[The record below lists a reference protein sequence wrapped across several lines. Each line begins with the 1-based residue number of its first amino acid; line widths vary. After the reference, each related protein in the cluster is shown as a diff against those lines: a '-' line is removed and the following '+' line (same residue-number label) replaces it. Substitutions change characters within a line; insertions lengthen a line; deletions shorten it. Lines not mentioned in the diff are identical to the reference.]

1 LEEQQ
6 SIAKQLKFIQQGTPT
21 LAVMSPCRVGD
32 GILSLTEDQKDQ
44 YRQLAHQTAPS
55 VTLFVPASGSGSR
68 MFEFLKEF
76 IHYPNLENAQ
86 RAARFYS
93 RLSEFALFRK
103 LPKNIQKNYLD
114 GKLQLEELIDYLLG
128 SEGLNFG
135 NIPKGLIPFHI
146 QEPFILNPFQEQL
159 LQAAQLSVARCRYH
173 FTIQQEFEKDFKV
186 AIDQIAALTSRTYEV
201 TYSVQDPSTDAFVF
215 KTDGQLLKNAD
226 GRVVRRPAGH
236 GTLLRN
242 LDLLDSEYI
251 LVKNI
256 DNVQH
261 FSQQVTSNI
270 TWEVLLGLQ
279 MQIRS
284 DLKQFVQCNDFDG
297 FCSWNE
303 RFALYDQ
310 QWLMQQKDNAWQAL
324 LNRPL
329 RVCGMVKNDGQP
341 GGGPFYVSVNGQN
354 AETNLNGAYL
364 VKTNQLVDNHTVVD
378 HLVANCQS
386 NELYKGVLYDKSTA
400 VFNGK
405 VFVRPNAQKINA
417 FQSNGNVLL
426 SDDASVNSKPE
437 LEIYA
442 DDVKCSHGSTTGQ
455 LDENAIFYLRARG
468 ISEKSAKELLVSAFI
483 SEVLSRIENK
493 EVFNFAN
500 TFLNVENY
508 LNT

>member
-1 LEEQQ
+1 MQDIVAQTDTKLNRFLSDLKPTSILFSKESLEE
-6 SIAKQLKFIQQGTPT
+6 AKHFLENRDFPTTKEETWKYTRLSKLANSTFSGSVSNDKFEIPSVHSDSYRFVFTNGE
-21 LAVMSPCRVGD
+21 
-32 GILSLTEDQKDQ
+32 LTE
-44 YRQLAHQTAPS
+44 
-55 VTLFVPASGSGSR
+55 
-68 MFEFLKEF
+68 
-76 IHYPNLENAQ
+76 
-86 RAARFYS
+86 
-93 RLSEFALFRK
+93 LSEGINALSVRDIASNK
-103 LPKNIQKNYLD
+103 LESINSENRIFDAINLAYAENGLYIEIESN
-114 GKLQLEELIDYLLG
+114 LQLEKPIEIIHISNGNKITNLRHIIRIKPNAKAEITMTYLSSDKSYSFLNVISTIEL
-128 SEGLNFG
+128 
-135 NIPKGLIPFHI
+135 
-146 QEPFILNPFQEQL
+146 EQD
-159 LQAAQLSVARCRYH
+159 AHLSVNK
-173 FTIQQEFEKDFKV
+173 IQVESGNDF
-186 AIDQIAALTSRTYEV
+186 
-201 TYSVQDPSTDAFVF
+201 
-215 KTDGQLLKNAD
+215 
-226 GRVVRRPAGH
+226 
-236 GTLLRN
+236 
-242 LDLLDSEYI
+242 
-251 LVKNI
+251 
-256 DNVQH
+256 H
-261 FSQQVTSNI
+261 FSRETIKQDKNSNF
-270 TWEVLLGLQ
+270 TLNTLTFNGN
-279 MQIRS
+279 
-284 DLKQFVQCNDFDG
+284 FVRNDV
-297 FCSWNE
+297 NV
-303 RFALYDQ
+303 Y
-310 QWLMQQKDNAWQAL
+310 
-324 LNRPL
+324 
-329 RVCGMVKNDGQP
+329 
-341 GGGPFYVSVNGQN
+341 VNGQN

>member
-1 LEEQQ
+1 MEEQQ

-21 LAVMSPCRVGD
+21 LAVMNPCRVGD

-76 IHYPNLENAQ
+76 IHYPNPENAQ

-159 LQAAQLSVARCRYH
+159 LQAAQLSVARCQYH
-173 FTIQQEFEKDFKV
+173 FTIQQEFEKDFKE
-186 AIDQIAALTSRTYEV
+186 AIDQIAALTSRTFEV

-242 LDLLDSEYI
+242 LDVLDSEYI

-261 FSQQVTSNI
+261 FSQQLTSNI
-270 TWEVLLGLQ
+270 TWEVLLGLL

-284 DLKQFVQCNDFDG
+284 DLKQFVQSNDFDG
-297 FCSWNE
+297 LCSWNE
-303 RFALYDQ
+303 RFALFDQ

-341 GGGPFYVSVNGQN
+341 GGGPFYVSVNGQKSKQIVEKAQLTQLPN
-354 AETNLNGAYL
+354 ASQLLLQSTHFNPVMMVLSPCDLDGKPHSLENFIDPSTYFVVDKQQDGESVKFVEQPGLWNGAMAHWNTL
-364 VKTNQLVDNHTVVD
+364 
-378 HLVANCQS
+378 
-386 NELYKGVLYDKSTA
+386 
-400 VFNGK
+400 
-405 VFVRPNAQKINA
+405 FVEVP
-417 FQSNGNVLL
+417 S
-426 SDDASVNSKPE
+426 
-437 LEIYA
+437 
-442 DDVKCSHGSTTGQ
+442 
-455 LDENAIFYLRARG
+455 AIF
-468 ISEKSAKELLVSAFI
+468 SPVKSVLDLLELAHQA
-483 SEVLSRIENK
+483 NK
-493 EVFNFAN
+493 GA
-500 TFLNVENY
+500 
-508 LNT
+508 

>member
-1 LEEQQ
+1 MQDIVAQTDTKLNRFLSDLKPTSILFSKESLEE
-6 SIAKQLKFIQQGTPT
+6 AKHFLENRDFPTTKEETWKYTRLSKLANSTFSGSVSNDKFEIPSVHSDSYRFVFTNGE
-21 LAVMSPCRVGD
+21 
-32 GILSLTEDQKDQ
+32 LTE
-44 YRQLAHQTAPS
+44 
-55 VTLFVPASGSGSR
+55 
-68 MFEFLKEF
+68 
-76 IHYPNLENAQ
+76 
-86 RAARFYS
+86 
-93 RLSEFALFRK
+93 LSEGINALSVRDIASNK
-103 LPKNIQKNYLD
+103 LESINSENRIFDAINLAYAENGLYIEIESN
-114 GKLQLEELIDYLLG
+114 LQLEKPIEIIHISNGNKITNLRHIIRIKPNAKAEITMTYLSSDKSYSFLNVISTIEL
-128 SEGLNFG
+128 
-135 NIPKGLIPFHI
+135 
-146 QEPFILNPFQEQL
+146 EQD
-159 LQAAQLSVARCRYH
+159 AHLSVNK
-173 FTIQQEFEKDFKV
+173 IQVESGNDF
-186 AIDQIAALTSRTYEV
+186 
-201 TYSVQDPSTDAFVF
+201 
-215 KTDGQLLKNAD
+215 
-226 GRVVRRPAGH
+226 
-236 GTLLRN
+236 
-242 LDLLDSEYI
+242 
-251 LVKNI
+251 
-256 DNVQH
+256 H
-261 FSQQVTSNI
+261 FSRETIKQDKNSNF
-270 TWEVLLGLQ
+270 TLNTLTFNGN
-279 MQIRS
+279 
-284 DLKQFVQCNDFDG
+284 FVRNDV
-297 FCSWNE
+297 N
-303 RFALYDQ
+303 
-310 QWLMQQKDNAWQAL
+310 
-324 LNRPL
+324 
-329 RVCGMVKNDGQP
+329 
-341 GGGPFYVSVNGQN
+341 VSVNGQN